1 MLFPD
6 PVLPT
11 TATFDPLRISKDAFS
26 IIKGFIGLYLRLMFF
41 ALIVPVLGQCPFQ
54 GSVGLT
60 HSSSWNSGGIF
71 VKDKILS
78 RLVSPL
84 TTSVKVLIV
93 KEIEFDNEITVVRQ
107 VPRTT
112 GFLEM
117 SQL

>member
-1 MLFPD
+1 
-6 PVLPT
+6 
-11 TATFDPLRISKDAFS
+11 
-26 IIKGFIGLYLRLMFF
+26 
-41 ALIVPVLGQCPFQ
+41 
-54 GSVGLT
+54 
-60 HSSSWNSGGIF
+60 

-112 GFLEM
+112 GFLEI